1 MDFIKRLSDEL
12 HLAPVRVEAAVRLI
26 DEGNTIP
33 FIARYRKEMTGALDD
48 TELRDLSERLSYLRA
63 LGKRADEV
71 ASLIEAQGAL
81 SPELASSIR
90 EAETLAAL
98 EDLYRPYRP
107 KRRTRAS
114 IAKER
119 GLLPLADILWEQ
131 FPKTD
136 PKAEAARFTGEEVPD
151 TEAALAGAMDI
162 LAERIADDADIRG
175 RLRKQIESSGTVVC
189 EGDASKESVYSGY
202 CDFSEEV
209 RRIAGHRVLAID
221 RGEREEFLKVHIR
234 VDAEKLCREIDGRVL
249 ARRPSK
255 CGELVALAVRD
266 AWARLLFPSLEREV
280 RAGLTERAA
289 KGAIRVFKENLHQ
302 LLLTPPL
309 RGQTVM
315 GLDPAYRTGC
325 KIAVVDPTGKV
336 LDTAVVY
343 PTPPQN
349 KKEEAR
355 RVLTGLIERHGVTV
369 VSIGN
374 GTASGES
381 EQFIAELIAARPEL
395 GLSYAVVS
403 EAGASVYSA
412 SKLAAEEFPQF
423 DLTLRSAVSIARR
436 LQDPLAELVKIEPK
450 AIGVG
455 QYQHDMPQKEL
466 SESLEGVVEDCV
478 NAVGVDLNTASASL
492 LGYVAGLGKAV
503 AKNIVAYREENGVFR
518 SRTELLKVPKLGK
531 KAFEQCA
538 GFLRIPGSPDVLEN
552 TGVHPESYAAARGLL
567 AACGYDEA
575 DASGGVDLS
584 EKMKEQGL
592 SRLAEKLGAGEM
604 TLADI
609 AQELKKPGRDMRESL
624 PAPVLRTSVLS
635 IGDLIPGMEL
645 TGTVRNIIDFG
656 AFVDIGVHQDGLVH
670 ISQMS
675 NRFVRHP
682 LDVVRVGDVVK
693 VWVLAVDESRKR
705 ISLTMKKPENPA

>member
-289 KGAIRVFKENLHQ
+289 KGAIRVFKEN
-302 LLLTPPL
+302 PL
-309 RGQTVM
+309 KFTRTVQ
-315 GLDPAYRTGC
+315 RTG
-325 KIAVVDPTGKV
+325 
-336 LDTAVVY
+336 
-343 PTPPQN
+343 
-349 KKEEAR
+349 
-355 RVLTGLIERHGVTV
+355 
-369 VSIGN
+369 
-374 GTASGES
+374 
-381 EQFIAELIAARPEL
+381 
-395 GLSYAVVS
+395 
-403 EAGASVYSA
+403 
-412 SKLAAEEFPQF
+412 
-423 DLTLRSAVSIARR
+423 RS
-436 LQDPLAELVKIEPK
+436 Q
-450 AIGVG
+450 
-455 QYQHDMPQKEL
+455 
-466 SESLEGVVEDCV
+466 
-478 NAVGVDLNTASASL
+478 
-492 LGYVAGLGKAV
+492 
-503 AKNIVAYREENGVFR
+503 
-518 SRTELLKVPKLGK
+518 
-531 KAFEQCA
+531 
-538 GFLRIPGSPDVLEN
+538 
-552 TGVHPESYAAARGLL
+552 
-567 AACGYDEA
+567 
-575 DASGGVDLS
+575 
-584 EKMKEQGL
+584 
-592 SRLAEKLGAGEM
+592 
-604 TLADI
+604 
-609 AQELKKPGRDMRESL
+609 
-624 PAPVLRTSVLS
+624 
-635 IGDLIPGMEL
+635 
-645 TGTVRNIIDFG
+645 
-656 AFVDIGVHQDGLVH
+656 
-670 ISQMS
+670 
-675 NRFVRHP
+675 
-682 LDVVRVGDVVK
+682 
-693 VWVLAVDESRKR
+693 W
-705 ISLTMKKPENPA
+705 